1 MGNELIDAIISAAR
15 QLRQQGVKGQL
26 VAVLGLDVDDGG
38 LGGVSTPDGEIKVF
52 VRSGLVDPTAAEVM
66 TEDDYFEMAVEA
78 AHRGIEY

>member
-1 MGNELIDAIISAAR
+1 MGNELIDSIIQAAQ

-38 LGGVSTPDGEIKVF
+38 LGGVSTPAGEIKVF
-52 VRSGLVDPTAAEVM
+52 ARSGLVDRSVTEVM
-66 TEDDYFEMAVEA
+66 TEDDYFEMATEA

>member
-1 MGNELIDAIISAAR
+1 MGNELIDAIIAAAR

-38 LGGVSTPDGEIKVF
+38 LGGVGTPDGEIKVF
-52 VRSGLVDPTAAEVM
+52 ARSGLVDPKSTEVM
-66 TEDDYFEMAVEA
+66 TEDTYFEMAVEA